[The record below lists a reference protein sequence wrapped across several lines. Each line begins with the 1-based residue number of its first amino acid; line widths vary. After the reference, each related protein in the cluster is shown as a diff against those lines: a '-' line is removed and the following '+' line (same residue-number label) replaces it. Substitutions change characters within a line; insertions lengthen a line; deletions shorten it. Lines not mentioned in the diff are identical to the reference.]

1 MIIDEIVLAAYRLIT
16 LFVLGA
22 TLWSAWEEEDGYFQ
36 ITAALLVMP
45 LALRVLMIK

>member
-1 MIIDEIVLAAYRLIT
+1 MIIDEIILLAYRLIT
-16 LFVLGA
+16 LLVLGA
-22 TLWSAWEEEDGYFQ
+22 TLWSAWEEDEGYFQ